1 MRVLRAGV
9 QSRSAV
15 AYRLVSGRC
24 RRRST
29 AGASTKAAQV
39 ASLSGMDA
47 VDFEAAAFGAR
58 EQSRLSYSFEAQ
70 TGGRATLDTRLR

>member
-1 MRVLRAGV
+1 
-9 QSRSAV
+9 
-15 AYRLVSGRC
+15 
-24 RRRST
+24 
-29 AGASTKAAQV
+29 
-39 ASLSGMDA
+39 MDA